1 MAAPSIEQITAL
13 AAALGLGGVLKAGL
27 DWWSKRHDAHRR
39 EPAAMTRASAE
50 LMDSLSDGGKEL
62 LDEFRREFRYLRS
75 RVAELQNEVDEAK
88 RVAAAA
94 KGDHA
99 RCQAE
104 VEALK
109 AQIERLVNAPTVE
122 AKP

>member
-1 MAAPSIEQITAL
+1 MASPSIEQIASL
-13 AAALGLGGVLKAGL
+13 AAALGLGGIVTKGL
-27 DWWSKRHDAHRR
+27 EWWGRRQDAHRR

-62 LDEFRREFRYLRS
+62 LDEFRREFRYLRG
-75 RVAELQNEVDEAK
+75 RVAELQAEVDEAK
-88 RVAAAA
+88 RVAEAA

-109 AQIERLVNAPTVE
+109 AQIARLAPIVE
-122 AKP
+122 TKP